1 MYSTPWISTQISNT
15 YTIVLRSR
23 HDSHLSSCQRYDQTY
38 RSKPWSVDLTSTF
51 NTTTYRLLE
60 LLELAAKL
68 ILKLITGIFAGS
80 FEVFRVIL
88 HIETKTLKV
97 LLEDI
102 VLIAL
107 LVFRVDG
114 LVILHCGGLWLLGY
128 YWM

>member
-1 MYSTPWISTQISNT
+1 M
-15 YTIVLRSR
+15 
-23 HDSHLSSCQRYDQTY
+23 C
-38 RSKPWSVDLTSTF
+38 
-51 NTTTYRLLE
+51 RLLE

-80 FEVFRVIL
+80 FEVVRVIL